1 MYLTKNELE
10 IMDVLW
16 EQKRPLSRGELL
28 ALPEKKTWMDSSIH
42 ILLNSLLRKGAIRE
56 AGYAKCG
63 KTSGRVYE
71 AALSCAEYYVTTPLG
86 QSRGPPGEIPWAPMG
101 NHVGPHGQS
110 RGPRGAITWAP
121 RGNHV
126 GPQGLTTNKKHY
138 FRNGFVNSNSK
149 RLSVRSCVL
158 Y

>member
-28 ALPEKKTWMDSSIH
+28 SLPENKTWMDSSIH

-71 AALSCAEYYVTTPLG
+71 AALSCAEYYITTLSSTKVQPTLPQLLKAYLAAVPLEEE
-86 QSRGPPGEIPWAPMG
+86 QREEALALL
-101 NHVGPHGQS
+101 Q
-110 RGPRGAITWAP
+110 
-121 RGNHV
+121 
-126 GPQGLTTNKKHY
+126 K
-138 FRNGFVNSNSK
+138 SK
-149 RLSVRSCVL
+149 D
-158 Y
+158 

>member
-28 ALPEKKTWMDSSIH
+28 SLPENKTWMDSSIH

-71 AALSCAEYYVTTPLG
+71 AALSCAEYYITTLSSTRMQPTLPQLLEAYLAAVPLEEEK
-86 QSRGPPGEIPWAPMG
+86 REEALALLKE
-101 NHVGPHGQS
+101 
-110 RGPRGAITWAP
+110 PR
-121 RGNHV
+121 
-126 GPQGLTTNKKHY
+126 K
-138 FRNGFVNSNSK
+138 
-149 RLSVRSCVL
+149 
-158 Y
+158 

>member
-28 ALPEKKTWMDSSIH
+28 SLPENKTWMDSSIH

-63 KTSGRVYE
+63 KTSGRIYE
-71 AALSCAEYYVTTPLG
+71 AALSCAEYYVTTLSSTRIQPGLPELLKAYLAAKPLDEE
-86 QSRGPPGEIPWAPMG
+86 SRK
-101 NHVGPHGQS
+101 Q
-110 RGPRGAITWAP
+110 AIQLLKAA
-121 RGNHV
+121 REE
-126 GPQGLTTNKKHY
+126 
-138 FRNGFVNSNSK
+138 
-149 RLSVRSCVL
+149 
-158 Y
+158 

>member
-16 EQKRPLSRGELL
+16 EQGRPLSRGELL
-28 ALPEKKTWMDSSIH
+28 SLPAEKTWMDSSIH

-71 AALSCAEYYVTTPLG
+71 AALSCAEY
-86 QSRGPPGEIPWAPMG
+86 
-101 NHVGPHGQS
+101 HVGTLDSTRMQP
-110 RGPRGAITWAP
+110 
-121 RGNHV
+121 
-126 GPQGLTTNKKHY
+126 GLTEL
-138 FRNGFVNSNSK
+138 
-149 RLSVRSCVL
+149 LSAYLRCHSL
-158 Y
+158 TKEEKQQAAELLK

>member
-16 EQKRPLSRGELL
+16 EQGRPLSRGELL
-28 ALPEKKTWMDSSIH
+28 SLPEKKTWMDSSIH

-71 AALSCAEYYVTTPLG
+71 AALSCAQYYVTTLD
-86 QSRGPPGEIPWAPMG
+86 S
-101 NHVGPHGQS
+101 
-110 RGPRGAITWAP
+110 T
-121 RGNHV
+121 
-126 GPQGLTTNKKHY
+126 
-138 FRNGFVNSNSK
+138 
-149 RLSVRSCVL
+149 RLQPSLPELVAAYLAARPIDDAARQNTIEL
-158 Y
+158 LKG

>member
-16 EQKRPLSRGELL
+16 EQGRPLSRGELL
-28 ALPEKKTWMDSSIH
+28 MLPEKKTWMDSSIH

-71 AALSCAEYYVTTPLG
+71 AALSCAEYYVTTLSSTKVQPTLQELLAAYLTAIPLSEEEKNRAIELLK
-86 QSRGPPGEIPWAPMG
+86 SRRATTTGPPRET
-101 NHVGPHGQS
+101 
-110 RGPRGAITWAP
+110 GAA
-121 RGNHV
+121 
-126 GPQGLTTNKKHY
+126 L
-138 FRNGFVNSNSK
+138 
-149 RLSVRSCVL
+149 L
-158 Y
+158 

>member
-16 EQKRPLSRGELL
+16 EQGRPLSRGELL
-28 ALPEKKTWMDSSIH
+28 ALPENKTWMDSSIH

-71 AALSCAEYYVTTPLG
+71 AALSCAEYYITTLDSTRMQPTLPDLL
-86 QSRGPPGEIPWAPMG
+86 RAYLAARPMG
-101 NHVGPHGQS
+101 EEE
-110 RGPRGAITWAP
+110 
-121 RGNHV
+121 
-126 GPQGLTTNKKHY
+126 
-138 FRNGFVNSNSK
+138 K
-149 RLSVRSCVL
+149 RRAAEVL
-158 Y
+158 K

>member
-28 ALPEKKTWMDSSIH
+28 SLPENKTWMDSSIH

-71 AALSCAEYYVTTPLG
+71 AALSCAEYYITTLSSTKVQPTLPQLLKAYLAAVPLEEDERSEALALL
-86 QSRGPPGEIPWAPMG
+86 QK
-101 NHVGPHGQS
+101 
-110 RGPRGAITWAP
+110 
-121 RGNHV
+121 
-126 GPQGLTTNKKHY
+126 PQD
-138 FRNGFVNSNSK
+138 
-149 RLSVRSCVL
+149 
-158 Y
+158 

>member
-71 AALSCAEYYVTTPLG
+71 AALSCAEYYVTTLDSTRMQPGAAELMEAYLAAKPLDEANR
-86 QSRGPPGEIPWAPMG
+86 QKIL
-101 NHVGPHGQS
+101 V
-110 RGPRGAITWAP
+110 
-121 RGNHV
+121 
-126 GPQGLTTNKKHY
+126 L
-138 FRNGFVNSNSK
+138 
-149 RLSVRSCVL
+149 LSETRD
-158 Y
+158 

>member
-28 ALPEKKTWMDSSIH
+28 SLPENKTWMDSSIH

-63 KTSGRVYE
+63 KTSGRVYD
-71 AALSCAEYYVTTPLG
+71 AALSCAEYYITTLSSTKVQPSLPDLLKAYLAAVPLEDE
-86 QSRGPPGEIPWAPMG
+86 QREEALALL
-101 NHVGPHGQS
+101 Q
-110 RGPRGAITWAP
+110 
-121 RGNHV
+121 
-126 GPQGLTTNKKHY
+126 K
-138 FRNGFVNSNSK
+138 
-149 RLSVRSCVL
+149 
-158 Y
+158 

>member
-28 ALPEKKTWMDSSIH
+28 SLPENKTWMDSSIH

-63 KTSGRVYE
+63 KTSGRVYD
-71 AALSCAEYYVTTPLG
+71 AAFTCAEYYVTTLDSTRVQPTAAELMQAYLAAKPL
-86 QSRGPPGEIPWAPMG
+86 SEEEREKILA
-101 NHVGPHGQS
+101 
-110 RGPRGAITWAP
+110 
-121 RGNHV
+121 
-126 GPQGLTTNKKHY
+126 LLKE
-138 FRNGFVNSNSK
+138 
-149 RLSVRSCVL
+149 
-158 Y
+158 

>member
-28 ALPEKKTWMDSSIH
+28 SLPENKTWMDSSIH
-42 ILLNSLLRKGAIRE
+42 IRLNSLLRKGAIRE

-71 AALSCAEYYVTTPLG
+71 AALSCAEYYITTLSSTKVQPTLPQLLKAYLAAVPLEEE
-86 QSRGPPGEIPWAPMG
+86 QREEA
-101 NHVGPHGQS
+101 
-110 RGPRGAITWAP
+110 
-121 RGNHV
+121 
-126 GPQGLTTNKKHY
+126 LTLLQK
-138 FRNGFVNSNSK
+138 SK
-149 RLSVRSCVL
+149 D
-158 Y
+158 

>member
-16 EQKRPLSRGELL
+16 EQGRPLSRGELL
-28 ALPEKKTWMDSSIH
+28 ALPAEKTWMDSSIH

-71 AALSCAEYYVTTPLG
+71 AALSVAEYYVTTLD
-86 QSRGPPGEIPWAPMG
+86 S
-101 NHVGPHGQS
+101 
-110 RGPRGAITWAP
+110 T
-121 RGNHV
+121 
-126 GPQGLTTNKKHY
+126 
-138 FRNGFVNSNSK
+138 
-149 RLSVRSCVL
+149 RLQPSLPELVAAYLAVKPIDEETRRKTAEL
-158 Y
+158 LK

>member
-1 MYLTKNELE
+1 LYLTKNELE

-28 ALPEKKTWMDSSIH
+28 SLPENKTWMDSSIH

-71 AALSCAEYYVTTPLG
+71 AALSCAEYYITTLSSTKVQPTLPQLLKAYLAAVPLEEE
-86 QSRGPPGEIPWAPMG
+86 QREEA
-101 NHVGPHGQS
+101 
-110 RGPRGAITWAP
+110 
-121 RGNHV
+121 
-126 GPQGLTTNKKHY
+126 LTLLQK
-138 FRNGFVNSNSK
+138 SK
-149 RLSVRSCVL
+149 D
-158 Y
+158 

>member
-28 ALPEKKTWMDSSIH
+28 SLPENKTWMDSSIH

-71 AALSCAEYYVTTPLG
+71 AALSCAEYYITTLSSTKVQPTLPQLLKAYLVAVPLEEE
-86 QSRGPPGEIPWAPMG
+86 QREEA
-101 NHVGPHGQS
+101 
-110 RGPRGAITWAP
+110 
-121 RGNHV
+121 
-126 GPQGLTTNKKHY
+126 LTLLQ
-138 FRNGFVNSNSK
+138 K
-149 RLSVRSCVL
+149 RTD
-158 Y
+158 

>member
-28 ALPEKKTWMDSSIH
+28 SLPENKTWMDSSIH

-71 AALSCAEYYVTTPLG
+71 AALSCAEYYITTLSSTKVQPTLPQLLKAYLAAVPLEDE
-86 QSRGPPGEIPWAPMG
+86 QREEALSLL
-101 NHVGPHGQS
+101 Q
-110 RGPRGAITWAP
+110 
-121 RGNHV
+121 
-126 GPQGLTTNKKHY
+126 K
-138 FRNGFVNSNSK
+138 SK
-149 RLSVRSCVL
+149 D
-158 Y
+158 

>member
-16 EQKRPLSRGELL
+16 EQGRPLSRGELL
-28 ALPEKKTWMDSSIH
+28 SIPTEKTWMDSSIH

-71 AALSCAEYYVTTPLG
+71 AALSCAEYHVRTLDSTRLQPQLPELLDAYLRLRPV
-86 QSRGPPGEIPWAPMG
+86 SGEEKA
-101 NHVGPHGQS
+101 Q
-110 RGPRGAITWAP
+110 AAE
-121 RGNHV
+121 
-126 GPQGLTTNKKHY
+126 LLK
-138 FRNGFVNSNSK
+138 
-149 RLSVRSCVL
+149 
-158 Y
+158 